1 MNSAEVKKQ
10 LDPDLTKRIKLKQE
24 KENQEKRMT
33 ELERELL
40 TCNGG
45 LAKSVLGL
53 SGGEGGGKG
62 VESSVRIRANVFRPM
77 RTQISLGK

>member
-45 LAKSVLGL
+45 LARSVLGL
-53 SGGEGGGKG
+53 SGGDGSGRNGEK
-62 VESSVRIRANVFRPM
+62 SVRVRANVFRTVK
-77 RTQISLGK
+77 TQLSLAH